1 LLKLV
6 VVDAMNKRIIRLLMA
21 DGRMTYNDIAAK
33 LRRSPSTV
41 RDRIRRLEDD
51 KVILGYYA
59 IINAERMGLKS
70 EALLRANLA
79 EGKGVEDLR
88 RISKIEG
95 VKEVCQVSG
104 ERRVLLRL
112 LAEDNRSLEYLVHE
126 KIIPLG
132 LIDVELQVVLES
144 ALRPPGI

>member
-1 LLKLV
+1 MV

-33 LRRSPSTV
+33 MRRSPSTV

-59 IINAERMGLKS
+59 IINSERMGLQA
-70 EALLRANLA
+70 EALIRANLA

-88 RISKIEG
+88 RISKLEG

-104 ERRVLLRL
+104 DRRVLIRV
-112 LAEDNRSLEYLVHE
+112 LAQDNRALENLVHE

-132 LIDVELQVVLES
+132 LVDVDLQVVLES

>member
-1 LLKLV
+1 MV

-51 KVILGYYA
+51 RVILGYYA

-79 EGKGVEDLR
+79 DGKGVEDLR
-88 RISKIEG
+88 RIAKLEG

-104 ERRVLLRL
+104 ERRILVRI
-112 LAEDNRSLEYLVHE
+112 LAEDNRALENLVHE

-132 LIDVELQVVLES
+132 LVDVELQVVLKS

>member
-1 LLKLV
+1 LV

-33 LRRSPSTV
+33 MRRSPSTV

-59 IINAERMGLKS
+59 IINADRMGLSS

-79 EGKGVEDLR
+79 DGKGVEDLR

-95 VKEVCQVSG
+95 VKEVCQTSG

-112 LAEDNRSLEYLVHE
+112 LAEDNRALENLVHE
-126 KIIPLG
+126 KIIPMG
-132 LIDVELQVVLES
+132 LVDVELQVVLE
-144 ALRPPGI
+144 AAIRPPGI

>member
-1 LLKLV
+1 MV

-51 KVILGYYA
+51 RVILGYYA

-79 EGKGVEDLR
+79 DGKGVEDLR
-88 RISKIEG
+88 RIAKLEG

-104 ERRVLLRL
+104 ERRILVRI
-112 LAEDNRSLEYLVHE
+112 LAEDNRALENLVHE

-132 LIDVELQVVLES
+132 LVDVELQVVLES

>member
-1 LLKLV
+1 MVL
-6 VVDAMNKRIIRLLMA
+6 VDAMNKRIIRLLMA
-21 DGRMTYNDIAAK
+21 DGRMTYNDIAVK
-33 LRRSPSTV
+33 MRRSPSTV

-59 IINAERMGLKS
+59 IINAERMGLRA
-70 EALLRANLA
+70 EAVLRGNLA

-88 RISKIEG
+88 RISKVQG

-104 ERRVLLRL
+104 ERRVWLRI
-112 LAEDNRSLEYLVHE
+112 LAEDNRTLENLVHE

-132 LIDVELQVVLES
+132 LVDVELQVVLES

>member
-1 LLKLV
+1 M
-6 VVDAMNKRIIRLLMA
+6 VDAMNKRIIRLLMA

-33 LRRSPSTV
+33 MRRSPSTV

-59 IINAERMGLKS
+59 IINAERMGLRA

-79 EGKGVEDLR
+79 DGKGVEDLR

-95 VKEVCQVSG
+95 VQEVCQVSG
-104 ERRVLLRL
+104 ARRVLMRI
-112 LAEDNRSLEYLVHE
+112 LAEDNRALENLVNE

-132 LIDVELQVVLES
+132 LVDVELQVVLES
-144 ALRPPGI
+144 ALRPPGL